1 MKHLLVIKIMKYKYF
16 TIIILLFL
24 FPSFLAAQLSY
35 SGMLDSRYADS
46 ENNLG
51 FNEHLFD
58 INIDYSGADRSFQV
72 WTQFEFSDPP
82 ELGRS
87 VEELRKLRFE
97 YSFGNIT
104 AKIGDIYEFWGMGMS
119 LNQTDDQTIDL
130 DTGVRGL
137 SCVYENDFLKWPI
150 NKNDLEPYYDDVLKF
165 LNFAEVHSFYSSSND
180 DFLD

>member
-1 MKHLLVIKIMKYKYF
+1 MKHLLVIKRMNYKYF

-87 VEELRKLRFE
+87 FSGLRKIRLE
-97 YSFGNIT
+97 YQRGPIDL
-104 AKIGDIYEFWGMGMS
+104 ILGDIYNIWGRGLL
-119 LNQTDDQTIDL
+119 LNQFDNQGIDIDNGL
-130 DTGVRGL
+130 TG
-137 SCVYENDFLKWPI
+137 
-150 NKNDLEPYYDDVLKF
+150 
-165 LNFAEVHSFYSSSND
+165 LNFQFSND
-180 DFLD
+180 RYNFFLFIVVYTAIY